1 MFCTTGLQILNI
13 SNDMALQGRK
23 QLAILIWMDRQLQR
37 DEGVLR
43 RLVPAHSIDCGDI
56 NLISQQRSGL
66 LPQLEEAGLLPSS
79 DILLQNVLLERRVQ
93 VKDDQ
98 LLVALSSAA
107 PMPQQRERRY
117 NLEALGVCKI

>member
-43 RLVPAHSIDCGDI
+43 RLVPAHSIDCSDI
-56 NLISQQRSGL
+56 NLISQRRSSL

>member
-1 MFCTTGLQILNI
+1 
-13 SNDMALQGRK
+13 
-23 QLAILIWMDRQLQR
+23 LQR

-43 RLVPAHSIDCGDI
+43 RLVPAQSIDCGDI

>member
-43 RLVPAHSIDCGDI
+43 RLVPTHSIDCSDI
-56 NLISQQRSGL
+56 NLISQRRSSL

-107 PMPQQRERRY
+107 PMPQRRERRY